1 MVVGLGNPGR
11 QYADTPHN
19 VGFMAMDCLAERLNA
34 GWKRSLRFRARAA
47 RAVCGGEPLLL
58 VKPQTY
64 MNRSGA
70 AAGALARY
78 HRLAPADVIV
88 VLDDADLDAGRLRVR
103 PRGGSGGHRGLQSLI
118 EAWGGE
124 DFARVRVGI
133 GRPRDG
139 QDGLVDHVLSRGTQA
154 DRERLKTMAARAAD
168 AVESI
173 VKEGA
178 EAAMNR
184 FNGREY

>member
-11 QYADTPHN
+11 QYDGTPHN
-19 VGFMAMDCLAERLNA
+19 VGFMAVDCLADRLKA
-34 GWKRSLRFRARAA
+34 GWKRSLRFRARTAQGGCA
-47 RAVCGGEPLLL
+47 GEPVLL

-64 MNRSGA
+64 MNRSGVA
-70 AAGALARY
+70 VGALARY

-118 EAWGGE
+118 EALGDE
-124 DFARVRVGI
+124 AFARVRVGI
-133 GRPRDG
+133 GRPEDG
-139 QDGLVDHVLSRGTQA
+139 QRDLVEHVLSRGTQA
-154 DRERLKTMAARAAD
+154 ERDRLKAMAGLAAD
-168 AVESI
+168 AAECI
-173 VKEGA
+173 VTEGA